1 MLWEIQNFYVEIQE
15 HLLSELSKLTEI
27 KKLDTSFRQLL
38 NLLMYDS
45 FPSLEVEYYEYR
57 EELVL
62 ILVYL
67 QTLLDTTHIEIHLF
81 RLY

>member
-1 MLWEIQNFYVEIQE
+1 M
-15 HLLSELSKLTEI
+15 SKLTEI